1 MIGDGDCCAVCIEP
15 YRPSE
20 VVRILP
26 CRHEFHK
33 SCVDPWLLEHR
44 TCPMCKMD
52 ILKHYGFLV
61 SDETI
66 IPHLYDTNRGEG
78 QSKSRRTKN
87 TKRISISC
95 FFFYILFAEY
105 AKSLDF
111 HTAFLGTSAF
121 RFSIRLSAT
130 GLLLF

>member
-1 MIGDGDCCAVCIEP
+1 MILMLIKKKNELILLFIILQEIVGDGDCCAVCIEP
-15 YRPSE
+15 YKPSE

-61 SDETI
+61 SGYEYVLYI
-66 IPHLYDTNRGEG
+66 IKVINE
-78 QSKSRRTKN
+78 
-87 TKRISISC
+87 
-95 FFFYILFAEY
+95 
-105 AKSLDF
+105 
-111 HTAFLGTSAF
+111 
-121 RFSIRLSAT
+121 
-130 GLLLF
+130 

>member
-1 MIGDGDCCAVCIEP
+1 MKCVTEITTYRRHVKKNYIIELFIVLQEIVGDGDCCAVCIEP

-61 SDETI
+61 ST
-66 IPHLYDTNRGEG
+66 
-78 QSKSRRTKN
+78 
-87 TKRISISC
+87 
-95 FFFYILFAEY
+95 
-105 AKSLDF
+105 
-111 HTAFLGTSAF
+111 
-121 RFSIRLSAT
+121 
-130 GLLLF
+130 